1 MADLQEQNSQSNL
14 LQRIQILEDKLALH
28 AHHGYDLSSKLI
40 NGEFSNARIVNE
52 ATLGDGKEKSG
63 SLEFLIAPG
72 KGDVQAYAGI
82 AAGDFAN
89 TGAASGFIFGIDDSD
104 SDKVKFYW
112 GDSTSF
118 IKWDG
123 VTLAIQGIS
132 QVSKSYTLKGSV
144 SAQDAVYLSNNTH
157 VIDLELSSSQNL
169 SAADSTSLSITGDI
183 TIELWVKLET
193 QLSATQIM
201 MFVDKEDSY
210 KFFYQESGGTNYFGF
225 AINAGTPLTIAQTL
239 TVATWTHIA
248 ATWTNDTITMYVNGV
263 SIGTG
268 TSGQT
273 SITDNANVLRIG
285 AQNNSPAIR
294 FFDGM
299 IDDVR
304 LWSVVRTGTEINNN
318 KSIQLLGTETNL
330 NAYWRLNNNLV
341 DKTANGNTLTNNGSA
356 VFSTD
361 TPFVNS
367 GISTADASTS
377 ETSDSFIGFASAAGV
392 DGATVSIVIAGEVTG
407 LSGLTAG
414 ALYYLSDTAGGISA
428 TAGTVTRKVGIATSA
443 TTLL

>member
-1 MADLQEQNSQSNL
+1 
-14 LQRIQILEDKLALH
+14 
-28 AHHGYDLSSKLI
+28 
-40 NGEFSNARIVNE
+40 
-52 ATLGDGKEKSG
+52 
-63 SLEFLIAPG
+63 
-72 KGDVQAYAGI
+72 
-82 AAGDFAN
+82 
-89 TGAASGFIFGIDDSD
+89 
-104 SDKVKFYW
+104 
-112 GDSTSF
+112 
-118 IKWDG
+118 
-123 VTLAIQGIS
+123 
-132 QVSKSYTLKGSV
+132 
-144 SAQDAVYLSNNTH
+144 
-157 VIDLELSSSQNL
+157 
-169 SAADSTSLSITGDI
+169 
-183 TIELWVKLET
+183 
-193 QLSATQIM
+193 
-201 MFVDKEDSY
+201 
-210 KFFYQESGGTNYFGF
+210 
-225 AINAGTPLTIAQTL
+225 
-239 TVATWTHIA
+239 
-248 ATWTNDTITMYVNGV
+248 
-263 SIGTG
+263 
-268 TSGQT
+268 
-273 SITDNANVLRIG
+273 
-285 AQNNSPAIR
+285 
-294 FFDGM
+294 M

-443 TTLL
+443 TTLLITNIW